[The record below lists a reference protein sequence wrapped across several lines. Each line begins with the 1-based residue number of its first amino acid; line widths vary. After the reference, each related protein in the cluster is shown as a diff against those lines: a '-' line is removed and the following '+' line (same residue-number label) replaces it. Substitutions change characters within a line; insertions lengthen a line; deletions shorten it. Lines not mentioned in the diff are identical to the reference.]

1 MGHLNRRNFLAATG
15 AAAAAP
21 GLAACGGSDSEGSSG
36 SLQFVLSGDA
46 NQGGGFAAMAE
57 KYLEETGVEIEIVD
71 LPYDDLNTRVR
82 NSAQANDLPALAR
95 MPALDP
101 VWIERTIDLS
111 DIADA
116 VNPIDGMYAEAEDGK
131 VMAMA
136 SDLTAVG
143 LFLNRSLWDEAGVD
157 YPTSLDDTVWTWD
170 EFVDAATAVREGTGV
185 RFAMAMDRSA
195 HRLNSFLYQMGS
207 EGVLLT
213 KDLSAYEADDALV
226 PALEYFAELNDDE
239 FMPRSVWLS
248 GEDPNAMFKTGQVA
262 AYYSGSWQIADFA
275 ENIADFEWVSVPS
288 PAQSK
293 QATNYG
299 PAALIAAFEGSG
311 QEEEARAFVE
321 WLYQPKNYSE
331 ICEISGFLP
340 VVSDLDINYG
350 DQQNAFDLYNE
361 EIAAS
366 PQFIAEANNR
376 DLELQALGTATD
388 LGTEP
393 LEDEAVKV
401 VAGDKGAEQAV
412 DTVLEDLNGSLA

>member
-1 MGHLNRRNFLAATG
+1 MRHLNRRNFLVATG
-15 AAAAAP
+15 AAATAT
-21 GLAACGGSDSEGSSG
+21 GLAACGGSESGDSSG
-36 SLQFVLSGDA
+36 PLQFVLSGDA

-57 KYLEETGVEIEIVD
+57 KYAEETGVEIEIVD

-101 VWIERTIDLS
+101 VWVERTVDLS

-116 VNPIDGMYAEAEDGK
+116 ANPIEGMYAETEDGK
-131 VMAMA
+131 VMALA
-136 SDLTAVG
+136 SDLTGVG
-143 LFLNRSLWDEAGVD
+143 LFLNRSLWDEAGVE
-157 YPTSLDDTVWTWD
+157 YPTSLDETVWTWD
-170 EFVDAATAVREGTGV
+170 EFVEAATAVREATGV
-185 RFAMAMDRSA
+185 RFSMAMDRSA

-207 EGVLLT
+207 EGVRLT
-213 KDLSAYEADDALV
+213 EDLSAYETDDAIV

-248 GEDPNAMFKTGQVA
+248 GEDPSAMFKTGQVA

-275 ENIADFEWVSVPS
+275 ENVADFEWLSVPS
-288 PAQSK
+288 PAQSA

-299 PAALIAAFEGSG
+299 PAALIAVFEGTG
-311 QEEEARAFVE
+311 QEEEAHAFVE
-321 WLYQPKNYSE
+321 WLYRPENYSE

-340 VVSDLDINYG
+340 VVPDLDVDYG
-350 DQQNAFDLYNE
+350 DQQEAFDLYNN

-366 PQFIAEANNR
+366 PQFIAESNNR

-393 LEDEAVKV
+393 LEDETVKI
-401 VAGDKGAEQAV
+401 VAGDEGAEQAV
-412 DTVLEDLNGSLA
+412 DTVLEQLNGTLA